1 MMIAVDAVTQ
11 IRFINRKKKLY
22 INLFIINFKLYVNL
36 FICKFM
42 YLNFI
47 YLNFIYLNF
56 YT

>member
-36 FICKFM
+36 FI